1 MPLYKRMKRSMAGED
16 PDEPEEEEEPEEEGE
31 EEEPA
36 AAPAPAVA
44 APGSAEQVAALRS
57 IVPVVPA
64 SWAERLQVTASKALR
79 DQDFNPDDDHLREE
93 LFERQSIA
101 GVNAAIHLLKQ
112 HGIPFKRP
120 ADFYAEMV
128 KSDVHMARVRQNLE
142 SEREKILRAQQRRAQ
157 RHNKKFGRQVQ
168 AQVTQERERQ
178 KQDALNK
185 VSALRKK
192 LKAQK
197 GDADADI
204 DVAFGGDDDADRPT
218 RGGGAGHKR
227 KRSLTPGGHGAKR
240 GRVDVPGA
248 QRKKKGPGG
257 KRPGKNK
264 RRR

>member
-142 SEREKILRAQQRRAQ
+142 SE
-157 RHNKKFGRQVQ
+157 
-168 AQVTQERERQ
+168 
-178 KQDALNK
+178 QDALNK